1 MRAARANLISGLL
14 PQVEPGGTI
23 NLQYADDM
31 LLFLENDLDKAENL
45 KWLLVCY
52 EQLSGMK
59 INYDK
64 SDLLVVGVE
73 EDRANEFAKIF
84 CCKRSN
90 FPIKYLGVPLYF
102 NKLRREDLQPIID
115 KIIKRIVD
123 WKGQLLSY
131 AGRLT
136 LLKSY
141 LANIPVYLLFII
153 KFPSGLLI

>member
-1 MRAARANLISGLL
+1 
-14 PQVEPGGTI
+14 
-23 NLQYADDM
+23 M

-64 SDLLVVGVE
+64 SDLLVLGVE

-90 FPIKYLGVPLYF
+90 FPIKYLRVPLHF

-115 KIIKRIVD
+115 KIIKRIAD
-123 WKGQLLSY
+123 
-131 AGRLT
+131 
-136 LLKSY
+136 
-141 LANIPVYLLFII
+141 
-153 KFPSGLLI
+153 